1 MLYSPYGCVQLPAL
15 LDVQALHAEVDRI
28 SKAGHGSTSGLWL
41 PSLPRAK
48 AGSEASG
55 QLLAMLLKWASTI
68 CAKSG
73 LEVRSWAGSFAD
85 GRAICLLVGF
95 IALLIDH
102 SIPQPRPPSS

>member
-1 MLYSPYGCVQLPAL
+1 MQLPVL
-15 LDVQALHAEVDRI
+15 LDVRALHAEVERI

-55 QLLAMLLKWASTI
+55 QLLAMLLKWAHTI

-73 LEVRSWAGSFAD
+73 LEVQSWAGSFAD
-85 GRAICLLVGF
+85 GRAICLLVGYT
-95 IALLIDH
+95 ALLIDH
-102 SIPQPRPPSS
+102 STAQPGPPLSQVPGARP